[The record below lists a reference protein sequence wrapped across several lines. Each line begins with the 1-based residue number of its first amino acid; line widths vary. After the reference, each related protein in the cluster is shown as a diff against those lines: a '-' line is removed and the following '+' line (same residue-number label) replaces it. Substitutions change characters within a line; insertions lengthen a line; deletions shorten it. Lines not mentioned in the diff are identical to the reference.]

1 MQSTDSSSSCSIH
14 RNRSRVCTRVPGF
27 CSGSCTRGG
36 AHWPT
41 CFYSC
46 TVRSLLWVRWL
57 EQLETKK
64 KVMLFSDGPSIFHLH
79 QTFKTNTRHT
89 TPLAPRPHV
98 SHKQRQTKKL
108 ARYWLQGLGP
118 IVRGSLFLGSL
129 SLHYTTLHR
138 PTKLLPCFS
147 ASVAHLLHRSS
158 RIADSQVPRSTRQHV
173 TLIRLPRRRVT

>member
-108 ARYWLQGLGP
+108 ACYWLQGLGP

-129 SLHYTTLHR
+129 SLHYTGPLNSFLASRRLWLTCSIGHPGS
-138 PTKLLPCFS
+138 PTPKAQDRH
-147 ASVAHLLHRSS
+147 ASMSRSYGF
-158 RIADSQVPRSTRQHV
+158 RDDA
-173 TLIRLPRRRVT
+173 